1 MLFPI
6 ILLVMAWIAILAM
19 LPGIIHKCK
28 AVNSLP
34 YRKRRGPDKN
44 CIIRII
50 IESVFTTGLIIA
62 FLILP
67 NLYEEEFKSDKAM
80 QILASIPGIIT
91 LTIAFATLIVC
102 EYYDSSYAQSIS
114 NAGNSNATGN
124 ANKIEIKYA
133 PNRKRRSARQRR
145 IRPIEPE
152 KASRRS
158 NTQNTATVH
167 PANPSRTVT
176 KRDTSKAIL
185 FILDEY
191 GKTSTTKTF
200 DTIGQAKNFMNQ
212 RKCADIIIISSYTF
226 IASFMGYHS
235 RPILQIGMREL
246 NNFCKMKNCHIVR
259 QARHYLELTKDLGND
274 DSYYSNL
281 VEAYVA
287 NVDYG
292 D

>member
-1 MLFPI
+1 MLFSI
-6 ILLVMAWIAILAM
+6 ILLVIAWIAILAM
-19 LPGIIHKCK
+19 VPSIIHKYK
-28 AVNSLP
+28 AVSSLP
-34 YRKRRGPDKN
+34 RRKRHGPDKN
-44 CIIRII
+44 CIIRIAF
-50 IESVFTTGLIIA
+50 ESVFTTGLIIA

-67 NLYEEEFKSDKAM
+67 NLYEEEFKRDKAL
-80 QILASIPGIIT
+80 QVLASIPGIIT
-91 LTIAFATLIVC
+91 LMIAFATLIVC
-102 EYYDSSYAQSIS
+102 EYCDSSYAQSIC
-114 NAGNSNATGN
+114 NAGNSNATDNTN
-124 ANKIEIKYA
+124 ATVIKYA

-145 IRPIEPE
+145 IRPIELE
-152 KASRRS
+152 EAHRRS
-158 NTQNTATVH
+158 NAQYTATVH
-167 PANPSRTVT
+167 PANHSRTVT

-191 GKTSTTKTF
+191 GKTSTTKAF
-200 DTIGQAKNFMNQ
+200 DSIDQAKNFMNRQ
-212 RKCADIIIISSYTF
+212 TCADIIIISSYTY

-259 QARHYLELTKDLGND
+259 EARHYLELTKDLGND